1 MDRKRQREQ
10 SPSKSDDASM
20 AAGPAVAPSS
30 PAGQRASSLPPFSD
44 ENGPEEAFV
53 DEEIIENYLDDEDD
67 DDEGEDLFGDNVG
80 Q

>member
-10 SPSKSDDASM
+10 SPSKVDDASM
-20 AAGPAVAPSS
+20 AAGPAMAPSS
-30 PAGQRASSLPPFSD
+30 PAGRASSLPPFSD

-67 DDEGEDLFGDNVG
+67 EDEGEDLFGDNVG